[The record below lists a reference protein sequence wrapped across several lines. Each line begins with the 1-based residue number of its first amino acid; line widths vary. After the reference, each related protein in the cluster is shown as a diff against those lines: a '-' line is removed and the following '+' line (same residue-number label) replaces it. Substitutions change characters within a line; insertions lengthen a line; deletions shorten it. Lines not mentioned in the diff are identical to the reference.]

1 MLKMVKCFVQP
12 SKLDVLKQS
21 LLDVGVEGMSI
32 SDVRGFGRQRG
43 YAEGETP
50 AEVVKFRPK
59 LKVEIVVSEEIVQDV
74 VSLIMRMARTGT
86 VGAGKIFVLP
96 VEDAIRIG
104 TGETGRSA
112 LY

>member
-1 MLKMVKCFVQP
+1 MLKMVECFVQP
-12 SKLDVLKQS
+12 SKLDLLKQA

-32 SDVRGFGRQRG
+32 SEAQGFGRQRG
-43 YAEGETP
+43 YAED
-50 AEVVKFRPK
+50 EVATQEVKFRRK
-59 LKVEIVVSEEIVQDV
+59 LKLEIVVSEEIVHDV
-74 VSLIMRMARTGT
+74 VSLIMELARTGT